1 MLGKDKKEIDKTLKS
16 KLLLRK
22 KSKLVVEGMSG
33 PEADRRENIKLLLI
47 PSIIYLSKDNKKK
60 TNIHCYTLDEKNN

>member
-22 KSKLVVEGMSG
+22 KSKLVVEGVSG
-33 PEADRRENIKLLLI
+33 PETDRRENIKLLLI

-60 TNIHCYTLDEKNN
+60 D